1 MLSKPESSG
10 RPVSFK
16 MPGGE
21 KSIEASLVP
30 TKLLLGVSGA
40 EKLSSR
46 GAQLE
51 AKLLRALLHVLGLP
65 ELLKLV
71 MLSVG
76 EKFSLSV
83 AALLVL
89 GRLTLPP

>member
-1 MLSKPESSG
+1 
-10 RPVSFK
+10 

-51 AKLLRALLHVLGLP
+51 AKLLRALLHVLVP

>member
-1 MLSKPESSG
+1 MPESSG
-10 RPVSFK
+10 NVSFK
-16 MPGGE
+16 IPGGE
-21 KSIEASLVP
+21 NNIEASLVP

-46 GAQLE
+46 GAQLC
-51 AKLLRALLHVLGLP
+51 ARLLRALLPLP
-65 ELLKLV
+65 PATEPDVFKV
-71 MLSVG
+71 VFRVG

-89 GRLTLPP
+89 GRLVRPP